1 VARCDGRHVLSLASI
16 VSRMRIAVF
25 CSSSPTIDNKYVE
38 LAYELGQGIA
48 TSSNELVTGGGHIS
62 MMGAVSRG
70 ARDAKGK
77 TVGVIPQALVDIEF
91 ADHDND
97 ELHIV
102 ETMGQR
108 KHMITDISDAFIT
121 LPGGA
126 GTLEEFFEI
135 WVGHYLKFHTKPVVI
150 LDPFG
155 IYAPL
160 HELIVHLEDEKFI
173 KPGMREI
180 VQWTTT
186 VDEALKACGA

>member
-1 VARCDGRHVLSLASI
+1 MPSLASI

-38 LAYELGQGIA
+38 LAYELGKGIA

-70 ARDAKGK
+70 ARDAGGK
-77 TVGVIPQALVDIEF
+77 TIGVIPQALVDIEF

-97 ELHIV
+97 ELHVV

-108 KHMITDISDAFIT
+108 KHMITDISDAFVT

-135 WVGHYLKFHTKPVVI
+135 WVGRYLKFHNKPVVI

-155 IYAPL
+155 IYNPL
-160 HELIVHLEDEKFI
+160 HELVEHLEVENFI
-173 KPGMREI
+173 KPGMRELI
-180 VQWTTT
+180 SWTTD
-186 VDEALKACGA
+186 VKQALKACS

>member
-1 VARCDGRHVLSLASI
+1 
-16 VSRMRIAVF
+16 MRICVY
-25 CSSSPTIDNKYVE
+25 CSASEAIDEKYVE
-38 LAYELGQGIA
+38 LAHALGQAIA
-48 TSSNELVTGGGHIS
+48 KRGWSLVWGGGQVS
-62 MMGAVSRG
+62 MMGAVSRACREAG
-70 ARDAKGK
+70 GR
-77 TVGVIPQALVDIEF
+77 TVGVIPKRLADIEF

-97 ELHIV
+97 ELHVV

-160 HELIVHLEDEKFI
+160 HELIIHLEDEKFI

>member
-1 VARCDGRHVLSLASI
+1 
-16 VSRMRIAVF
+16 MRIAVF
-25 CSSSPTIDNKYVE
+25 CSSSPTIDPKYVD
-38 LAYELGQGIA
+38 LAFELGGAIA
-48 TSSNELVTGGGHIS
+48 ANSWELVTGGGHIS

-70 ARDAKGK
+70 ARDKGGK
-77 TVGVIPQALVDIEF
+77 TIGVIPQALVDIEF

-97 ELHIV
+97 ELHVV

-150 LDPFG
+150 LDPFEV
-155 IYAPL
+155 YAPL
-160 HELIVHLEDEKFI
+160 HELIVHLEEEKFI

-180 VQWTTT
+180 IRWTTN
-186 VDEALKACGA
+186 VQDALKACGA

>member
-1 VARCDGRHVLSLASI
+1 
-16 VSRMRIAVF
+16 MRIAVF
-25 CSSSPTIDNKYVE
+25 CSSSATIADKYVE

-48 TSSNELVTGGGHIS
+48 KSHNDLVTGGGHIS

-70 ARDAKGK
+70 ARDTGGK
-77 TVGVIPQALVDIEF
+77 TIGVIPQALVDIEF

-97 ELHIV
+97 ELHVV

-135 WVGHYLKFHTKPVVI
+135 WVGYYLKFHKKPVVI

-160 HELIVHLEDEKFI
+160 HELIVHLEEENFI

-180 VQWTTT
+180 VKWTTT
-186 VDEALKACGA
+186 VEDALEACTA